1 MGLNIQNTQ
10 VLLKQIFAI
19 SAVVIISLLF
29 YKGFKAG
36 EWLAFSL
43 LIRPVIEIIFYPLYS
58 IGILQLYDGWLM
70 LIIIIAIA
78 IIGGNLIAGPNSI
91 DEFMKHQRSKN

>member
-1 MGLNIQNTQ
+1 MNIQNTQ

-19 SAVVIISLLF
+19 VVVVIISLLF
-29 YKGFKAG
+29 YKGFKPA
-36 EWLAFSL
+36 EWLTFLL
-43 LIRPVIEIIFYPLYS
+43 LIRPVMDIIFYPLYS

-78 IIGGNLIAGPNSI
+78 IIGANLIAGPNSI
-91 DEFMKHQRSKN
+91 DEFMKHQRSRN

>member
-19 SAVVIISLLF
+19 AAVVIISLLF

-36 EWLAFSL
+36 KWLIFLL
-43 LIRPVIEIIFYPLYS
+43 LIRPVMVIILYSLYS

-78 IIGGNLIAGPNSI
+78 IIGANLIAGENSI
-91 DEFMKHQRSKN
+91 NELMKHQRSKN